1 MIDPYP
7 EPEGFSR
14 GSGRPPRG
22 DARSSPRPAPS
33 TEGPR
38 GVPKALMAVPH
49 RFAFVI
55 YGIWKSGKAYDEGT
69 PDSFDR
75 KRERRKE
82 RAEAQIE
89 PVTRATPIEK
99 G

>member
-1 MIDPYP
+1 
-7 EPEGFSR
+7 
-14 GSGRPPRG
+14 
-22 DARSSPRPAPS
+22 
-33 TEGPR
+33 
-38 GVPKALMAVPH
+38 MAVPH

-89 PVTRATPIEK
+89 PVSRATPIEK